1 MKTTNRP
8 RKSLKI
14 FLAGN
19 ASGWLM
25 MLPGVILFAFFIW
38 VPLLESI
45 RLSLYHANGMRITEF
60 VGLGNYRD
68 VFAHHDFLP
77 ALRNTFSYTL
87 WSLVIGFFVPMV
99 LAILIN
105 EVRRGKSLFKVSVY
119 LPSVIPGM
127 AMVLLWRYIFRTDAA
142 GLLNILLGK
151 AGIGPQVWLSNPS
164 WTVPLIVITLT
175 WHGAGSTT
183 LLYIAGL
190 QGIDPE
196 LYEAAIIDGAGI
208 PGRVRHITLPGIFN
222 LARTLLILQII
233 GVFQILY
240 EPLMLT
246 GGGPNNASLSIMQLV
261 FRFAFERFDY
271 PKATSVSVIVCFIL
285 AVLTVLYFKITRR
298 QET

>member
-1 MKTTNRP
+1 
-8 RKSLKI
+8 
-14 FLAGN
+14 
-19 ASGWLM
+19 M

-60 VGLGNYRD
+60 VGFQNYRD
-68 VFAHHDFLP
+68 VFTHYDFLP
-77 ALRNTFSYTL
+77 ALRNTVSYTL
-87 WSLVIGFFVPMV
+87 WSLVLGFLAPIA

-105 EVRRGKSLFKVSVY
+105 EVRHGKSLFKVSIY
-119 LPSVIPGM
+119 LPSVIPGV
-127 AMVLLWRYIFRTDAA
+127 AMVLLWRYIFRVDSA
-142 GLLNILLGK
+142 GILNILLSRI
-151 AGIGPQVWLSNPS
+151 GIGPQPWLTNAS
-164 WTVPLIVITLT
+164 WTIPLIVTTLV

-208 PGRVRHITLPGIFN
+208 PARVRHITLPCIFN
-222 LARTLLILQII
+222 LARTLFILQII

-261 FRFAFERFDY
+261 YRFAFERFEY
-271 PKATSVSVIVCFIL
+271 PQGTTVSVIVCLIL
-285 AVLTVLYFKITRR
+285 AVLTVLYFKITKR
-298 QET
+298 QDV

>member
-1 MKTTNRP
+1 MNTTTGT
-8 RKSLKI
+8 RKSTKLFI
-14 FLAGN
+14 AQNL
-19 ASGWLM
+19 SGWIML
-25 MLPGVILFAFFIW
+25 LPGLILFAFFIW
-38 VPLLESI
+38 EPLLDSI

-60 VGLGNYRD
+60 VGFRNYRD
-68 VFAHHDFLP
+68 VFAHSDFLP

-87 WSLVIGFFVPMV
+87 WSLAFGFLLPIV

-105 EVRRGKSLFKVSVY
+105 EVRHGKSLFKVSIY

-127 AMVLLWRYIFRTDAA
+127 AMVLLWSYVFRVDNA
-142 GLLNILLGK
+142 GILNILLDK
-151 AGIGPQVWLSNPS
+151 IGIGPQPWLSNPS

-175 WHGAGSTT
+175 WHGAGSTA

-208 PGRVRHITLPGIFN
+208 ADRVRHITLPGIFN
-222 LARTLLILQII
+222 LALTLFILQII

-261 FRFAFERFDY
+261 YRFAFERFDY
-271 PKATSVSVIVCFIL
+271 PKATAVSVIVCLIL
-285 AVLTVLYFKITRR
+285 AVLTVLYFRVTKR
-298 QET
+298 QDT